1 MVQSI
6 DNGFN
11 RANYSAVKIN
21 INKPEVFA
29 NGANNQNSVIT
40 NPINVN
46 GNNADLNAVNINID
60 NPTVHAEPV
69 QPIYDYP
76 QAQMPMTYDMA
87 QINQI
92 PLPQGFNLAYHTT
105 NVILPKMENELEV
118 EGKDF
123 EPVNDLKTPDE
134 QKIETPNVPEPNY
147 TTTEAEKGVNAGA
160 EETLPTSE
168 NVEKGVKVGVEET
181 LPASENVEKGV
192 NVGAEETL
200 PASENVE
207 KGVNAGAEETLP
219 TSDEVKEEAP
229 ENDVDVE
236 DAPEEVKETDNA
248 EEAKEAPAVAEDDT
262 KNADK
267 INDDVKVMD
276 SEVKEIEKKKPEIIP
291 GEEIKPDVDI
301 PLVISNLTNADYD
314 VQAQQMEEIARI
326 SMDNPENA
334 VPYIVRD
341 VFATLVDI
349 TKADTSELAS
359 PTEAQVQ
366 VRKKVIANY
375 LVMENAKGDKNVKLP
390 YELSDAEIEL
400 ANQISPMEQAERN
413 KEYAMYTMSVLAK
426 IYTDE
431 VEKQT
436 GNIVPMTDLPGTSA
450 IVDAL
455 RYNPN
460 PEVKLAAIDALS
472 HIERPEYKDEL
483 TTLFTLAQTDT
494 NPLVAMAAT
503 RAIERAAQDDSA
515 VAAN

>member
-29 NGANNQNSVIT
+29 NGANNQNPVVT

-87 QINQI
+87 QINKV

-123 EPVNDLKTPDE
+123 EPVDDSKTPDE
-134 QKIETPNVPEPNY
+134 QKVETPNVPEPNY
-147 TTTEAEKGVNAGA
+147 TTTEAEKGVNVGA

-168 NVEKGVKVGVEET
+168 NVEKGV
-181 LPASENVEKGV
+181 NVK
-192 NVGAEETL
+192 AEE
-200 PASENVE
+200 VI
-207 KGVNAGAEETLP
+207 P
-219 TSDEVKEEAP
+219 TNGEVKEEAA

-236 DAPEEVKETDNA
+236 DVPEEVEETETTNEA
-248 EEAKEAPAVAEDDT
+248 EEAEEAPAVAEDD
-262 KNADK
+262 KKDADK

-276 SEVKEIEKKKPEIIP
+276 NEVKEIEKKRPEIIP

-341 VFATLVDI
+341 VFATLIDI

-366 VRKKVIANY
+366 ARKKVIANY

-472 HIERPEYKDEL
+472 HIERPEYQDEL
-483 TTLFTLAQTDT
+483 TTLFALAQTDT

-503 RAIERAAQDDSA
+503 RAIERAAQDDNA

>member
-29 NGANNQNSVIT
+29 NGANNQNPVVT

-76 QAQMPMTYDMA
+76 QAQMPVTYDMA
-87 QINQI
+87 QINKV

-147 TTTEAEKGVNAGA
+147 TTTEAEKGVNVGA

-168 NVEKGVKVGVEET
+168 NVEKGV
-181 LPASENVEKGV
+181 NI
-192 NVGAEETL
+192 GAEET
-200 PASENVE
+200 V
-207 KGVNAGAEETLP
+207 P
-219 TSDEVKEEAP
+219 TSDDVKEDAP

-236 DAPEEVKETDNA
+236 DVPEEVEETENA

-341 VFATLVDI
+341 VFATLIDI

-366 VRKKVIANY
+366 ARKKVIANY

>member
-29 NGANNQNSVIT
+29 NGANNQNPTIT
-40 NPINVN
+40 NPMNVN

-147 TTTEAEKGVNAGA
+147 TTTEAEKGVN
-160 EETLPTSE
+160 
-168 NVEKGVKVGVEET
+168 
-181 LPASENVEKGV
+181 
-192 NVGAEETL
+192 VGAEET
-200 PASENVE
+200 V
-207 KGVNAGAEETLP
+207 P
-219 TSDEVKEEAP
+219 TSDEVKE
-229 ENDVDVE
+229 
-236 DAPEEVKETDNA
+236 DAPEEVEETENA

-341 VFATLVDI
+341 VFATLIDI

-366 VRKKVIANY
+366 ARKKVIANY

>member
-29 NGANNQNSVIT
+29 NGANNQNPVVT

-76 QAQMPMTYDMA
+76 QAQMPVTYDMA
-87 QINQI
+87 QINKV

-123 EPVNDLKTPDE
+123 EPVDDSKTPDE
-134 QKIETPNVPEPNY
+134 QKVETPNVPEPNY
-147 TTTEAEKGVNAGA
+147 TTTEAEKGVNIGA

-168 NVEKGVKVGVEET
+168 NVEKGVNVKAEDTV
-181 LPASENVEKGV
+181 PAGENSEKTE
-192 NVGAEETL
+192 
-200 PASENVE
+200 
-207 KGVNAGAEETLP
+207 NAGAEEVIP
-219 TSDEVKEEAP
+219 TNGEVKEEAA

-236 DAPEEVKETDNA
+236 DAPEKVEETENA

-341 VFATLVDI
+341 VFATLIDI

-366 VRKKVIANY
+366 ARKKVIANY

>member
-29 NGANNQNSVIT
+29 NGANNQNPVVT

-123 EPVNDLKTPDE
+123 KPVNNLKTPDE

-147 TTTEAEKGVNAGA
+147 TTTEAEKGV
-160 EETLPTSE
+160 
-168 NVEKGVKVGVEET
+168 KV
-181 LPASENVEKGV
+181 
-192 NVGAEETL
+192 
-200 PASENVE
+200 
-207 KGVNAGAEETLP
+207 GAEETLP

-229 ENDVDVE
+229 KNDVDVE
-236 DAPEEVKETDNA
+236 EAPEEVKETENA
-248 EEAKEAPAVAEDDT
+248 EEAEEAPAVAEDDT

-267 INDDVKVMD
+267 INDDVKLMD

-366 VRKKVIANY
+366 ARKKVIANY

-503 RAIERAAQDDSA
+503 RAIERAAQDDNA

>member
-29 NGANNQNSVIT
+29 NGANNQNPVVT
-40 NPINVN
+40 NPMNVN
-46 GNNADLNAVNINID
+46 GNNVDLNAVNINID

-76 QAQMPMTYDMA
+76 QAQMPVTYDMA

-147 TTTEAEKGVNAGA
+147 TTTEAEKGVN
-160 EETLPTSE
+160 
-168 NVEKGVKVGVEET
+168 
-181 LPASENVEKGV
+181 
-192 NVGAEETL
+192 VGAEET
-200 PASENVE
+200 V
-207 KGVNAGAEETLP
+207 P
-219 TSDEVKEEAP
+219 TSDEVKEDAP

-236 DAPEEVKETDNA
+236 DVPEEVEETENA
-248 EEAKEAPAVAEDDT
+248 EEAEEAPAVAEDDT

-341 VFATLVDI
+341 VFATLIDI

-366 VRKKVIANY
+366 ARKKVIANY

-515 VAAN
+515 Q

>member
-29 NGANNQNSVIT
+29 NGANNQNPVVT

-87 QINQI
+87 QINKV

-147 TTTEAEKGVNAGA
+147 TTTEAEKGVN
-160 EETLPTSE
+160 
-168 NVEKGVKVGVEET
+168 
-181 LPASENVEKGV
+181 
-192 NVGAEETL
+192 VGAEET
-200 PASENVE
+200 V
-207 KGVNAGAEETLP
+207 P
-219 TSDEVKEEAP
+219 TSDEVKEDAP

-236 DAPEEVKETDNA
+236 DVPEEVEETETTNEA
-248 EEAKEAPAVAEDDT
+248 EEAEEAPAVAEDD
-262 KNADK
+262 KKDADK

-276 SEVKEIEKKKPEIIP
+276 NEVKEIEKKRPEIIP

-341 VFATLVDI
+341 VFATLIDI

-366 VRKKVIANY
+366 ARKKVIANY

-483 TTLFTLAQTDT
+483 TTLFALAQTDT

-503 RAIERAAQDDSA
+503 RAIERAAQDDNA

>member
-29 NGANNQNSVIT
+29 NGANNQNPVVT
-40 NPINVN
+40 NPMNVN
-46 GNNADLNAVNINID
+46 GNNVDLNAVNINID

-76 QAQMPMTYDMA
+76 QAQMPVTYDMA

-147 TTTEAEKGVNAGA
+147 TTTE
-160 EETLPTSE
+160 
-168 NVEKGVKVGVEET
+168 
-181 LPASENVEKGV
+181 VEKGV
-192 NVGAEETL
+192 NVGAEETV
-200 PASENVE
+200 PTSENVE
-207 KGVNAGAEETLP
+207 KGVNIGAEETVP
-219 TSDEVKEEAP
+219 TSDEVKEDAP

-236 DAPEEVKETDNA
+236 DVPEEVEETETTNEA
-248 EEAKEAPAVAEDDT
+248 EEAEEAPAVAEDDT

-341 VFATLVDI
+341 VFATLIDI

-366 VRKKVIANY
+366 ARKKVIANY

-472 HIERPEYKDEL
+472 HIERPEYQDEL

-515 VAAN
+515 Q

>member
-40 NPINVN
+40 NPMNVN

-123 EPVNDLKTPDE
+123 KPVNNLKTPDE

-147 TTTEAEKGVNAGA
+147 TTTEA
-160 EETLPTSE
+160 
-168 NVEKGVKVGVEET
+168 EKGVKVGVEET

-200 PASENVE
+200 P
-207 KGVNAGAEETLP
+207 
-219 TSDEVKEEAP
+219 TSDEVKE
-229 ENDVDVE
+229 
-236 DAPEEVKETDNA
+236 DAPEKVEETENA

-341 VFATLVDI
+341 VFATLIDI

-366 VRKKVIANY
+366 ARKKVIANY

-503 RAIERAAQDDSA
+503 RAIDRAAQDDSA

>member
-29 NGANNQNSVIT
+29 NGANNQNPVIT
-40 NPINVN
+40 NPMNVN

-123 EPVNDLKTPDE
+123 KPVNNLKTPDE

-160 EETLPTSE
+160 EETLPASE
-168 NVEKGVKVGVEET
+168 NVEKGVKVGT
-181 LPASENVEKGV
+181 
-192 NVGAEETL
+192 
-200 PASENVE
+200 
-207 KGVNAGAEETLP
+207 EETLP
-219 TSDEVKEEAP
+219 TSDEVKE
-229 ENDVDVE
+229 
-236 DAPEEVKETDNA
+236 DAPEKVEETENA

-366 VRKKVIANY
+366 ARKKVIANY

-503 RAIERAAQDDSA
+503 RAIERAAQDDNA

>member
-29 NGANNQNSVIT
+29 NGANNQNPVVT

-147 TTTEAEKGVNAGA
+147 TTTEAEKGVNVGA

-168 NVEKGVKVGVEET
+168 NVEKGV
-181 LPASENVEKGV
+181 NVK
-192 NVGAEETL
+192 AEE
-200 PASENVE
+200 VI
-207 KGVNAGAEETLP
+207 P
-219 TSDEVKEEAP
+219 TNGEVKEEAA

-236 DAPEEVKETDNA
+236 DVPEEVEETETTNEA
-248 EEAKEAPAVAEDDT
+248 EEAEEAPAVAEDD
-262 KNADK
+262 KKDADK

-276 SEVKEIEKKKPEIIP
+276 NEVKEIEKKRPEIIP

-341 VFATLVDI
+341 VFATLIDI

-366 VRKKVIANY
+366 ARKKVIANY

-472 HIERPEYKDEL
+472 HIERPEYQDEL
-483 TTLFTLAQTDT
+483 TTLFALAQTDT

-503 RAIERAAQDDSA
+503 RAIERAAQDDNA

>member
-29 NGANNQNSVIT
+29 NGANNQNPTIT
-40 NPINVN
+40 NPMYVN

-76 QAQMPMTYDMA
+76 QAQMPVTYDMA

-147 TTTEAEKGVNAGA
+147 TTTEAEKGVNIGA

-168 NVEKGVKVGVEET
+168 NVEKGV
-181 LPASENVEKGV
+181 NVK
-192 NVGAEETL
+192 AEE
-200 PASENVE
+200 VI
-207 KGVNAGAEETLP
+207 P
-219 TSDEVKEEAP
+219 TNGEVKEEAE

-236 DAPEEVKETDNA
+236 DVPEEVEETETTNEA
-248 EEAKEAPAVAEDDT
+248 EEAEEAPAVAEDD
-262 KNADK
+262 KKDADK

-341 VFATLVDI
+341 VFATLIDI

-366 VRKKVIANY
+366 ARKKVIANY

-515 VAAN
+515 Q

>member
-29 NGANNQNSVIT
+29 NGANNQNPTIT
-40 NPINVN
+40 NPMNVN
-46 GNNADLNAVNINID
+46 GNNVDLNAVNINID

-123 EPVNDLKTPDE
+123 EPINDLKTPDE

-147 TTTEAEKGVNAGA
+147 TTTEAEKGVN
-160 EETLPTSE
+160 
-168 NVEKGVKVGVEET
+168 
-181 LPASENVEKGV
+181 
-192 NVGAEETL
+192 VGAEET
-200 PASENVE
+200 V
-207 KGVNAGAEETLP
+207 P
-219 TSDEVKEEAP
+219 TNDEVKEEAP

-236 DAPEEVKETDNA
+236 EVPEEVEETENA

-341 VFATLVDI
+341 VFATLIDI

-366 VRKKVIANY
+366 ARKKVIANY

-515 VAAN
+515 Q

>member
-29 NGANNQNSVIT
+29 NGANNQNPTIT
-40 NPINVN
+40 NPMNVN
-46 GNNADLNAVNINID
+46 GNDADLNAVNINID
-60 NPTVHAEPV
+60 NPKVHAEPV

-147 TTTEAEKGVNAGA
+147 TTTEAEKGVNVGPK
-160 EETLPTSE
+160 ETLPTSE
-168 NVEKGVKVGVEET
+168 NVEKGV
-181 LPASENVEKGV
+181 NI
-192 NVGAEETL
+192 
-200 PASENVE
+200 
-207 KGVNAGAEETLP
+207 GAEETLP
-219 TSDEVKEEAP
+219 TSDEVKE
-229 ENDVDVE
+229 
-236 DAPEEVKETDNA
+236 DAPEEVEETENA

-341 VFATLVDI
+341 VFATLIDI

-366 VRKKVIANY
+366 ARKKVIANY

>member
-29 NGANNQNSVIT
+29 NGANNQNPTIT
-40 NPINVN
+40 NPMNVN

-87 QINQI
+87 QINKV

-147 TTTEAEKGVNAGA
+147 TTTEAEKGVNIGP

-168 NVEKGVKVGVEET
+168 NVEKGV
-181 LPASENVEKGV
+181 NI
-192 NVGAEETL
+192 GAEE
-200 PASENVE
+200 
-207 KGVNAGAEETLP
+207 KLP
-219 TSDEVKEEAP
+219 TSDEVKEDAP

-236 DAPEEVKETDNA
+236 DVPEEVEETENA

-341 VFATLVDI
+341 VFATLIDI

-366 VRKKVIANY
+366 ARKKVIANY

>member
-29 NGANNQNSVIT
+29 NGANNQNPVVT

-76 QAQMPMTYDMA
+76 QAQMPVTYDMA
-87 QINQI
+87 QINKV

-147 TTTEAEKGVNAGA
+147 TTTEAEKGVNVKAEDTVPAG
-160 EETLPTSE
+160 ENSE
-168 NVEKGVKVGVEET
+168 KTE
-181 LPASENVEKGV
+181 
-192 NVGAEETL
+192 
-200 PASENVE
+200 
-207 KGVNAGAEETLP
+207 NAGAEEVIP
-219 TSDEVKEEAP
+219 TNDEVKEEAA

-236 DAPEEVKETDNA
+236 DAPEKVEETENTEEV
-248 EEAKEAPAVAEDDT
+248 KEAPAVAEDDT

-341 VFATLVDI
+341 VFATLIDI

-366 VRKKVIANY
+366 ARKKVIANY

>member
-1 MVQSI
+1 MRKS
-6 DNGFN
+6 GE
-11 RANYSAVKIN
+11 RLCGTA
-21 INKPEVFA
+21 
-29 NGANNQNSVIT
+29 GAI
-40 NPINVN
+40 P
-46 GNNADLNAVNINID
+46 A
-60 NPTVHAEPV
+60 AEGSGLLV
-69 QPIYDYP
+69 R
-76 QAQMPMTYDMA
+76 
-87 QINQI
+87 
-92 PLPQGFNLAYHTT
+92 LPQGGAQGVDVTHHPQEDTHAEGQSDNQSGHEAVKHIGRSQASHVKSQQDQLRHTQRDT
-105 NVILPKMENELEV
+105 RAHA
-118 EGKDF
+118 
-123 EPVNDLKTPDE
+123 
-134 QKIETPNVPEPNY
+134 PE
-147 TTTEAEKGVNAGA
+147 EAGA
-160 EETLPTSE
+160 EEVIPT
-168 NVEKGVKVGVEET
+168 NG
-181 LPASENVEKGV
+181 
-192 NVGAEETL
+192 
-200 PASENVE
+200 
-207 KGVNAGAEETLP
+207 
-219 TSDEVKEEAP
+219 EVKEEAA

-236 DAPEEVKETDNA
+236 DVPEEVEETETTNEA
-248 EEAKEAPAVAEDDT
+248 EEAEEAPAVAEDD
-262 KNADK
+262 KKGADK

-276 SEVKEIEKKKPEIIP
+276 NEVKEIEKKRPEIIP

-341 VFATLVDI
+341 VFATLIDI

-366 VRKKVIANY
+366 ARKKVIANY

-503 RAIERAAQDDSA
+503 RAIERAAQDDNA

>member
-29 NGANNQNSVIT
+29 NGANNQNPTIT
-40 NPINVN
+40 NPMNVN

-123 EPVNDLKTPDE
+123 ESVNDLKTPDE
-134 QKIETPNVPEPNY
+134 QKVETPNVPEPNY
-147 TTTEAEKGVNAGA
+147 TTTEAEKGVNIGA

-168 NVEKGVKVGVEET
+168 NVEKGVNVKAEDTV
-181 LPASENVEKGV
+181 PAGENSEKNE
-192 NVGAEETL
+192 
-200 PASENVE
+200 
-207 KGVNAGAEETLP
+207 NAGAEEVIP
-219 TSDEVKEEAP
+219 TNDEVKE
-229 ENDVDVE
+229 
-236 DAPEEVKETDNA
+236 DAPEKVEETENT
-248 EEAKEAPAVAEDDT
+248 EEAKEAPAVVEDDT

-341 VFATLVDI
+341 VFATLIDI

-366 VRKKVIANY
+366 ARKKVIANY

>member
-29 NGANNQNSVIT
+29 NGANNQNPVVT

-76 QAQMPMTYDMA
+76 QAQMPVTYDMA
-87 QINQI
+87 QINKV

-147 TTTEAEKGVNAGA
+147 TTTEAEKGVNIGA

-168 NVEKGVKVGVEET
+168 NVEKGV
-181 LPASENVEKGV
+181 NI
-192 NVGAEETL
+192 
-200 PASENVE
+200 
-207 KGVNAGAEETLP
+207 GAEETLP
-219 TSDEVKEEAP
+219 TSDEVKEDAP

-236 DAPEEVKETDNA
+236 DVPEEVEETENA
-248 EEAKEAPAVAEDDT
+248 EEAEEAPAIAEDD
-262 KNADK
+262 KKDADK

-276 SEVKEIEKKKPEIIP
+276 NEVKEIEKKKPEIIP

-341 VFATLVDI
+341 VFATLIDI

-366 VRKKVIANY
+366 ARKKVIANY

>member
-29 NGANNQNSVIT
+29 NGANNQNPVVT

-76 QAQMPMTYDMA
+76 QAQMPVTYDMA

-147 TTTEAEKGVNAGA
+147 TTTEAEKGVNVGA

-168 NVEKGVKVGVEET
+168 NVEKGV
-181 LPASENVEKGV
+181 NI
-192 NVGAEETL
+192 GAEE
-200 PASENVE
+200 VI
-207 KGVNAGAEETLP
+207 P
-219 TSDEVKEEAP
+219 TNGEVKEEAA

-236 DAPEEVKETDNA
+236 DVPEEVEETETTNEA
-248 EEAKEAPAVAEDDT
+248 EEAEEAEEAPAVAEDD
-262 KNADK
+262 KKDADK

-276 SEVKEIEKKKPEIIP
+276 NEVKEIEKKRPEIIP

-341 VFATLVDI
+341 VFATLIDI

-366 VRKKVIANY
+366 ARKKVIANY

-472 HIERPEYKDEL
+472 HIERPEYQDEL
-483 TTLFTLAQTDT
+483 TTLFALAQTDT

-503 RAIERAAQDDSA
+503 RAIERAAQDDNA

>member
-29 NGANNQNSVIT
+29 NGANNQNPVVT
-40 NPINVN
+40 NPMNVN

-60 NPTVHAEPV
+60 NPTVHAEPM
-69 QPIYDYP
+69 QSIYDYP
-76 QAQMPMTYDMA
+76 QAQMPVTYDMA
-87 QINQI
+87 QINQV

-123 EPVNDLKTPDE
+123 EPVDDSKTPDE
-134 QKIETPNVPEPNY
+134 QKVETPNVPEPNY
-147 TTTEAEKGVNAGA
+147 TTTEAEKGVNIDA
-160 EETLPTSE
+160 EETVPAGENSE
-168 NVEKGVKVGVEET
+168 KTE
-181 LPASENVEKGV
+181 
-192 NVGAEETL
+192 
-200 PASENVE
+200 
-207 KGVNAGAEETLP
+207 NAGAEEVIP
-219 TSDEVKEEAP
+219 TNDEVKEETP
-229 ENDVDVE
+229 KNDVDVE
-236 DAPEEVKETDNA
+236 EAPEEVEETEATDEA
-248 EEAKEAPAVAEDDT
+248 EEAEEAPAVAEDD
-262 KNADK
+262 KKDADK

-276 SEVKEIEKKKPEIIP
+276 NEVKEIEKKRPEIIP

-341 VFATLVDI
+341 VFATLIDI

-366 VRKKVIANY
+366 ARKKVIANY

-503 RAIERAAQDDSA
+503 RAIERAAQDDNA

>member
-29 NGANNQNSVIT
+29 NGANNQNPVIT
-40 NPINVN
+40 NPMNVN

-123 EPVNDLKTPDE
+123 EPVNNLKTPDE

-147 TTTEAEKGVNAGA
+147 TTTEAEKGVNAGMEDEIPA
-160 EETLPTSE
+160 GE
-168 NVEKGVKVGVEET
+168 NSKKTE
-181 LPASENVEKGV
+181 
-192 NVGAEETL
+192 
-200 PASENVE
+200 
-207 KGVNAGAEETLP
+207 NAGAEEVIP
-219 TSDEVKEEAP
+219 TNDEVKEEAP
-229 ENDVDVE
+229 KNDVDVE
-236 DAPEEVKETDNA
+236 EAPEEVKETENA

-341 VFATLVDI
+341 VFATLIDI

-366 VRKKVIANY
+366 ARKKVIANY

-503 RAIERAAQDDSA
+503 RAIERAAQDDNA

>member
-29 NGANNQNSVIT
+29 NGTNNQNPVIT
-40 NPINVN
+40 NPMNVN

-123 EPVNDLKTPDE
+123 KPVNNLKTPDE

-147 TTTEAEKGVNAGA
+147 TTTEAEKGVNID
-160 EETLPTSE
+160 
-168 NVEKGVKVGVEET
+168 
-181 LPASENVEKGV
+181 
-192 NVGAEETL
+192 AEETL
-200 PASENVE
+200 PA
-207 KGVNAGAEETLP
+207 
-219 TSDEVKEEAP
+219 SDEVKEEAP
-229 ENDVDVE
+229 KNDVDVE
-236 DAPEEVKETDNA
+236 EAPEEVKDTENA
-248 EEAKEAPAVAEDDT
+248 EEAEEAPAVAEDDT

-267 INDDVKVMD
+267 INDDVKLMD

-366 VRKKVIANY
+366 ARKKVIANY

>member
-29 NGANNQNSVIT
+29 NGANNQNPTIT
-40 NPINVN
+40 NPMNVN
-46 GNNADLNAVNINID
+46 GNNVDLNAVNINID

-87 QINQI
+87 QINKV

-147 TTTEAEKGVNAGA
+147 TTTEAEKGVNVGA

-168 NVEKGVKVGVEET
+168 NVEKGV
-181 LPASENVEKGV
+181 NVK
-192 NVGAEETL
+192 AEE
-200 PASENVE
+200 VI
-207 KGVNAGAEETLP
+207 P
-219 TSDEVKEEAP
+219 TNGEVKEEAA

-236 DAPEEVKETDNA
+236 DVPEEVEETETTNEA
-248 EEAKEAPAVAEDDT
+248 EEAEEAPAVAEDD
-262 KNADK
+262 KKDADK

-276 SEVKEIEKKKPEIIP
+276 NEVKEIEKKRPEIIP

-341 VFATLVDI
+341 VFATLIDI

-366 VRKKVIANY
+366 ARKKVIANY

-472 HIERPEYKDEL
+472 HIERPEYQDEL

>member
-29 NGANNQNSVIT
+29 NGANNQNPVVT

-87 QINQI
+87 QINKV

-147 TTTEAEKGVNAGA
+147 TTTEAEKGVNVGA
-160 EETLPTSE
+160 EEILPTSE
-168 NVEKGVKVGVEET
+168 NVEKGV
-181 LPASENVEKGV
+181 NVK
-192 NVGAEETL
+192 AEE
-200 PASENVE
+200 VI
-207 KGVNAGAEETLP
+207 P
-219 TSDEVKEEAP
+219 TNGEVKEEAA

-236 DAPEEVKETDNA
+236 DVPEEVEETETTNEA
-248 EEAKEAPAVAEDDT
+248 EEAEEAPAVAEDD
-262 KNADK
+262 KKDADK

-276 SEVKEIEKKKPEIIP
+276 NEVKEIEKKRPEIIP

-341 VFATLVDI
+341 VFATLIDI

-366 VRKKVIANY
+366 ARKKVIANY

-472 HIERPEYKDEL
+472 HIERPEYQDEL
-483 TTLFTLAQTDT
+483 TTLFALAQTDT

-503 RAIERAAQDDSA
+503 RAIERAAQDDNA

>member
-29 NGANNQNSVIT
+29 NGANNQNPVIT
-40 NPINVN
+40 NPMNVN

-123 EPVNDLKTPDE
+123 KPVNNLKTPDE

-147 TTTEAEKGVNAGA
+147 TTTEAEKGLNIDA
-160 EETLPTSE
+160 EETLS
-168 NVEKGVKVGVEET
+168 
-181 LPASENVEKGV
+181 ASENVEKGV
-192 NVGAEETL
+192 NVGTEEI
-200 PASENVE
+200 
-207 KGVNAGAEETLP
+207 LP
-219 TSDEVKEEAP
+219 TSDEVKEETP

-236 DAPEEVKETDNA
+236 EAPEEVKETENA
-248 EEAKEAPAVAEDDT
+248 EEAEEAPAVAEDDT

-366 VRKKVIANY
+366 ARKKVIANY

-503 RAIERAAQDDSA
+503 RAIERAVQDDNA

>member
-29 NGANNQNSVIT
+29 NGANNQNPVVT

-76 QAQMPMTYDMA
+76 QAQMPVTYDMA

-147 TTTEAEKGVNAGA
+147 TTTEAEKGVNVGA
-160 EETLPTSE
+160 EEILPTSE
-168 NVEKGVKVGVEET
+168 NVEKGV
-181 LPASENVEKGV
+181 NVK
-192 NVGAEETL
+192 AEE
-200 PASENVE
+200 VI
-207 KGVNAGAEETLP
+207 P
-219 TSDEVKEEAP
+219 TNGEVKEEAA

-236 DAPEEVKETDNA
+236 DVPEEVEETETTNEA
-248 EEAKEAPAVAEDDT
+248 EEAEEAPAVAEDD
-262 KNADK
+262 KKDADK

-276 SEVKEIEKKKPEIIP
+276 NEVKEIEKKRPEIIP

-341 VFATLVDI
+341 VFATLIDI

-366 VRKKVIANY
+366 ARKKVIANY

-436 GNIVPMTDLPGTSA
+436 GNIVPMTDLPGASA

-472 HIERPEYKDEL
+472 HIERPEYQDEL
-483 TTLFTLAQTDT
+483 TTLFALAQTDT

-503 RAIERAAQDDSA
+503 RAIERAAQDDNA

>member
-29 NGANNQNSVIT
+29 NGANNQNPVIT
-40 NPINVN
+40 NPMNVN

-123 EPVNDLKTPDE
+123 KPVNNLKTPDE

-147 TTTEAEKGVNAGA
+147 TTTEAEKGVNIDA
-160 EETLPTSE
+160 EETLSASE
-168 NVEKGVKVGVEET
+168 NVEKGVKVGTEET
-181 LPASENVEKGV
+181 LPA
-192 NVGAEETL
+192 
-200 PASENVE
+200 
-207 KGVNAGAEETLP
+207 
-219 TSDEVKEEAP
+219 SDEVKEEAP

-236 DAPEEVKETDNA
+236 DAPEEVKETENA
-248 EEAKEAPAVAEDDT
+248 EEAEEAPAVAEDDT

-366 VRKKVIANY
+366 ARKKVIANY

-503 RAIERAAQDDSA
+503 RAIERAVQDDNA

>member
-29 NGANNQNSVIT
+29 NGANNQNPTIT

-147 TTTEAEKGVNAGA
+147 TTTEAEKGVN
-160 EETLPTSE
+160 
-168 NVEKGVKVGVEET
+168 
-181 LPASENVEKGV
+181 
-192 NVGAEETL
+192 VGAEETV
-200 PASENVE
+200 PTGENSEKTE
-207 KGVNAGAEETLP
+207 NAGAEEVIP
-219 TSDEVKEEAP
+219 TSDEVKEDAP

-236 DAPEEVKETDNA
+236 DAPEKVEETENA

-262 KNADK
+262 KKADK

-314 VQAQQMEEIARI
+314 IQAQQMEEIARI

-341 VFATLVDI
+341 VFATLIDI

-366 VRKKVIANY
+366 ARKKVIANY

>member
-40 NPINVN
+40 NPMNVN

-123 EPVNDLKTPDE
+123 EPVNNLKTPDE

-147 TTTEAEKGVNAGA
+147 TTTEAEKGVNAGMEDEIPA
-160 EETLPTSE
+160 GE
-168 NVEKGVKVGVEET
+168 NSKKTE
-181 LPASENVEKGV
+181 
-192 NVGAEETL
+192 
-200 PASENVE
+200 
-207 KGVNAGAEETLP
+207 NAGAEEVIP
-219 TSDEVKEEAP
+219 TNDEVKEEAP
-229 ENDVDVE
+229 KNDVDVE
-236 DAPEEVKETDNA
+236 EAPEEVKETENA

-366 VRKKVIANY
+366 ARKKVIANY

-503 RAIERAAQDDSA
+503 RAIERAAQDDNA

>member
-29 NGANNQNSVIT
+29 NGANNQNPVVT
-40 NPINVN
+40 NPMNVN
-46 GNNADLNAVNINID
+46 GNNVDLNAVNINID

-147 TTTEAEKGVNAGA
+147 TTTEVEKGVNVGPEETVPTSENVEKRVNVGA

-168 NVEKGVKVGVEET
+168 NVEKGVNIKAEDTV
-181 LPASENVEKGV
+181 PAGENSEKTE
-192 NVGAEETL
+192 
-200 PASENVE
+200 
-207 KGVNAGAEETLP
+207 NAGAEEVIP
-219 TSDEVKEEAP
+219 TSDEVKEDAP

-236 DAPEEVKETDNA
+236 DVPEEVEETENA
-248 EEAKEAPAVAEDDT
+248 EEAEEAPAVAEDDT

-341 VFATLVDI
+341 VFATLIDI

-366 VRKKVIANY
+366 ARKKVIANY

-515 VAAN
+515 Q